1 MMLDTLEKALQDGR
15 APWTTVYLDTRDFT
29 VFEDAYPV
37 TEGHLLIVPKVNDQ
51 DSAEKCFRFATAM
64 GTQNVDTANNNITGY
79 NIGLNIGTS
88 AGQTVMYPHV
98 HLIFRREND
107 CEDPTGG
114 VRNVI
119 PGSGNYDK

>member
-1 MMLDTLEKALQDGR
+1 MLDTLEKALQDGR

-98 HLIFRREND
+98 HLIFRRD
-107 CEDPTGG
+107 GDMEDPKGG
-114 VRNVI
+114 VRGVI
-119 PGSGNYDK
+119 PSKQKY

>member
-15 APWTTVYLDTRDFT
+15 APWTNVYLDTRDFT

-79 NIGLNIGTS
+79 NIGLNIGT
-88 AGQTVMYPHV
+88 T
-98 HLIFRREND
+98 F
-107 CEDPTGG
+107 
-114 VRNVI
+114 
-119 PGSGNYDK
+119 